1 MSGSRNRSAAGDIII
16 AKTARREVRDP
27 DQEGAAF
34 ERTLAGSRRL
44 GAQSPTTTRGNLTIG
59 DQGLVTLQPRIAL
72 VAVATLRRAM
82 MPATPSPSAEP
93 AAVATGD
100 QHQLV
105 VVAEVSRV
113 NLLGQQLMLLQV
125 FLFLAPQDPR
135 LQRQLK

>member
-1 MSGSRNRSAAGDIII
+1 MSGSRNKSAAGDTIT
-16 AKTARREVRDP
+16 AKTARGEVTDP

-44 GAQSPTTTRGNLTIG
+44 GTQSLTTTRGNLITG
-59 DQGLVTLQPRIAL
+59 DQGLVILQPRIAL
-72 VAVATLRRAM
+72 VAVVTPQRTMTPATLS
-82 MPATPSPSAEP
+82 TSAEP
-93 AAVATGD
+93 AAAATEG

-105 VVAEVSRV
+105 VVVEVSRV